1 MTGSNHLFETLRAG
15 SMGREHEIF
24 ARLSDGRELTYSAL
38 WQGAEQLALVLQ
50 GFGLSQGDRVAVQ
63 VEKSVTALELYLA
76 TLMAGGIFLP
86 LNPGFTDEEMSY
98 FLGDAEPAFLICDPR
113 REAGLQ
119 LAANASGTRVILSLA
134 ANGTGTLAD
143 AVAELPKSCFQPVAR
158 VQDDLAVILYT
169 SGTTGRS
176 KGAMLTHGN
185 LASNALTLS
194 KAWRFGPSDVLIH
207 ALPIF
212 HTHGLLVATN
222 VTLVS
227 GASLILQSGFD
238 ADDILAAMLRA
249 SVLMGVPT
257 FYSRLLDH
265 AGLTPDVV
273 KGMRLFI
280 SGSAP
285 LLSETHARWWQVTG
299 HVILERYGMTETN
312 MITSNPYTGER
323 RAGTVGFPL
332 EGVACRIVDPAKGG
346 AVSPGQVG
354 AIEVRGPNVFKGYWR
369 MPEKTAEE
377 FCPDGFFKTGDIG
390 MMDLDG
396 YVSIVGRSKDLIIS
410 GGYNVYPKEIEDRID
425 EIEGV
430 KESAVIGVPHP
441 DFGEVVVAVVVCASS
456 TVLDTDAIRAL
467 LASRLARYKQP
478 KALFFET
485 ELPRNAMGKVQK
497 SALRASYS
505 GIFLKRH

>member
-1 MTGSNHLFETLRAG
+1 MTSSNHLFETLRAG
-15 SMGREHEIF
+15 SMGRDHEIF
-24 ARLSDGRELTYSAL
+24 ARLSDGKELSYSAL
-38 WQGAEQLALVLQ
+38 WQGAEHLALVLQ
-50 GFGLSQGDRVAVQ
+50 GFGLSPGDRVAVQ

-86 LNPGFTDEEMSY
+86 LNPGFTDEEMAY
-98 FLGDAEPAFLICDPR
+98 FLGDAEPAFLICDPK
-113 REAGLQ
+113 READLQ
-119 LAANASGTRVILSLA
+119 LAADASGTRVILSLA

-143 AVAELPKSCFQPVAR
+143 AVAQLPKSRFQPVAR

-185 LASNALTLS
+185 LASNAITLS
-194 KAWRFGPSDVLIH
+194 RAWQFGPSDVLIH

-227 GASLILQSGFD
+227 GASLIFQSGFD

-257 FYSRLLDH
+257 FYTRLLDH

-285 LLSETHARWWQVTG
+285 LLSETHARWRQATG

-312 MITSNPYTGER
+312 MITSNPYSGER

-332 EGVACRIVDPAKGG
+332 EGVECRIVDPATGD

-390 MMDLDG
+390 MLDLDG

-410 GGYNVYPKEIEDRID
+410 GGYNVYPKEVEDRID

-441 DFGEVVVAVVVCASS
+441 DFGEAVVAVVVCDSS
-456 TVLDTDAIRAL
+456 AVLDADAIRAP
-467 LASRLARYKQP
+467 LAGRLARYKQP
-478 KALFFET
+478 KALFFAT

-497 SALRASYS
+497 SALRTSYS
-505 GIFLKRH
+505 DTFLKRH

>member
-1 MTGSNHLFETLRAG
+1 MRASSLFTDLLSRVAEVGRALTSSEVATANLIDQCSALLAGRGEATELALARQILDRFGQLDMAGKHAFFTDMTGSNHLFETLRAG

-207 ALPIF
+207 ALPSF
-212 HTHGLLVATN
+212 HTHA
-222 VTLVS
+222 
-227 GASLILQSGFD
+227 F
-238 ADDILAAMLRA
+238 
-249 SVLMGVPT
+249 
-257 FYSRLLDH
+257 
-265 AGLTPDVV
+265 
-273 KGMRLFI
+273 
-280 SGSAP
+280 
-285 LLSETHARWWQVTG
+285 
-299 HVILERYGMTETN
+299 
-312 MITSNPYTGER
+312 
-323 RAGTVGFPL
+323 
-332 EGVACRIVDPAKGG
+332 
-346 AVSPGQVG
+346 
-354 AIEVRGPNVFKGYWR
+354 
-369 MPEKTAEE
+369 
-377 FCPDGFFKTGDIG
+377 
-390 MMDLDG
+390 
-396 YVSIVGRSKDLIIS
+396 
-410 GGYNVYPKEIEDRID
+410 
-425 EIEGV
+425 
-430 KESAVIGVPHP
+430 
-441 DFGEVVVAVVVCASS
+441 
-456 TVLDTDAIRAL
+456 
-467 LASRLARYKQP
+467 
-478 KALFFET
+478 
-485 ELPRNAMGKVQK
+485 
-497 SALRASYS
+497 
-505 GIFLKRH
+505 